1 MNLNKLSGALDMEQI
16 IQKWEKLQDTPL
28 NLRSRVVTLISVF
41 FLSFVFLFPLWR
53 MQFFAIFY
61 PDGLKLYIY
70 SYKLE
75 GGKTLAR
82 DDLREIN
89 ILNHYIGMKPLSQA
103 DFPEFT
109 YLPFVFGAL
118 GLLTLRAVVLGKIS
132 TLVDL
137 IVMYIY
143 VGMFSILDFY
153 NKLYTY
159 GHNLA
164 PDAPIKVQP
173 FTPPL
178 FGKKIIAQFT
188 VYSYPDL
195 GSIGFII
202 SLILLVIVFSLTS
215 KEKSK

>member
-1 MNLNKLSGALDMEQI
+1 MKEI

-28 NLRSRVVTLISVF
+28 NLRSRILVLISVI
-41 FLSFVFLFPLWR
+41 FLVSVFIFPLWR
-53 MQFFAIFY
+53 MQFFATFY

-75 GGKTLAR
+75 GGKTAGR

-89 ILNHYIGMKPLSQA
+89 TLNHYIGMKPLSQS
-103 DFPEFT
+103 DFAEFT

-118 GLLTLRAVVLGKIS
+118 GLLTLRAVVLGKVS

-137 IVMYIY
+137 IVMYFY
-143 VGMFSILDFY
+143 VGFFSILDFY

-178 FGKKIIAQFT
+178 FGKKLIAQFT
-188 VYSYPDL
+188 VYSYPSL
-195 GSIGFII
+195 GTIGMFLTIVTLII
-202 SLILLVIVFSLTS
+202 ALILTS
-215 KEKSK
+215 KEVKS

>member
-1 MNLNKLSGALDMEQI
+1 MKEI

-28 NLRSRVVTLISVF
+28 NLRSRILVLISVI
-41 FLSFVFLFPLWR
+41 FLVSVFIFPLWR
-53 MQFFAIFY
+53 MQFFATFY

-75 GGKTLAR
+75 GGKTAGR

-89 ILNHYIGMKPLSQA
+89 TLNHYIGMKPLSQS
-103 DFPEFT
+103 DFAEFT

-118 GLLTLRAVVLGKIS
+118 GLLTLRAVVLGKVS

-137 IVMYIY
+137 IVMYFY
-143 VGMFSILDFY
+143 VGFFSILDFY

-178 FGKKIIAQFT
+178 FGKKVIAQVT
-188 VYSYPDL
+188 VYSYPSL
-195 GSIGFII
+195 GTIGMFLTIVTLII
-202 SLILLVIVFSLTS
+202 ALILTS
-215 KEKSK
+215 KEVKS

>member
-1 MNLNKLSGALDMEQI
+1 MIKMSTPLE
-16 IQKWEKLQDTPL
+16 KWEKLQDTPL
-28 NLRSRVVTLISVF
+28 NLKSRIFTFIASLSVVLT
-41 FLSFVFLFPLWR
+41 FLFPLWR
-53 MQFFAIFY
+53 MQFFATFY

-75 GGKTLAR
+75 GGKTAGR

-89 ILNHYIGMKPLSQA
+89 TLNHYIGMKPLSQS
-103 DFPEFT
+103 DFAEFT

-132 TLVDL
+132 TVIDL

-143 VGMFSILDFY
+143 VGLFSMIDFY

-178 FGKKIIAQFT
+178 FGKKLIAQFT
-188 VYSYPDL
+188 VYSYPNL
-195 GSIGFII
+195 GSAG
-202 SLILLVIVFSLTS
+202 ILLAIIFLALALIFSG
-215 KEKSK
+215 KEAKS

>member
-1 MNLNKLSGALDMEQI
+1 MERI
-16 IQKWEKLQDTPL
+16 LQKWEKFQDTPL
-28 NLRSRVVTLISVF
+28 NLKSRIALLISVLFLLAVF
-41 FLSFVFLFPLWR
+41 FFPLWK
-53 MQFFAIFY
+53 MQFFATFY

-75 GGKTLAR
+75 GGKTAGR

-89 ILNHYIGMKPLSQA
+89 TLNHYIGMKPLSQS

-118 GLLTLRAVVLGKIS
+118 GLLVLRAIVLGKVS
-132 TLVDL
+132 TLIDL
-137 IVMYIY
+137 IVMYTY
-143 VGMFSILDFY
+143 VGIFSILDFY

-178 FGKKIIAQFT
+178 FGKKLIAQFT
-188 VYSYPDL
+188 VYSYPSL
-195 GSIGFII
+195 GSLGLLL
-202 SLILLVIVFSLTS
+202 SLIVLVIALFLTLREVKPS
-215 KEKSK
+215 E

>member
-1 MNLNKLSGALDMEQI
+1 MIKMSTLLER
-16 IQKWEKLQDTPL
+16 WEKLQDTPL
-28 NLRSRVVTLISVF
+28 NLKSRIFTFIASLSVVLT
-41 FLSFVFLFPLWR
+41 FLFPLWR
-53 MQFFAIFY
+53 MQFFATFY

-75 GGKTLAR
+75 GGKTAGR

-89 ILNHYIGMKPLSQA
+89 TLNHYIWMKPLSQS
-103 DFPEFT
+103 DFAEFT
-109 YLPFVFGAL
+109 YLSFIFGAL

-132 TLVDL
+132 TV
-137 IVMYIY
+137 I
-143 VGMFSILDFY
+143 DFY

-159 GHNLA
+159 GHNFA

-178 FGKKIIAQFT
+178 FGKKLIAQFT

-195 GSIGFII
+195 GSAG
-202 SLILLVIVFSLTS
+202 ILLAIIFLALALIFSG
-215 KEKSK
+215 KEAKS

>member
-1 MNLNKLSGALDMEQI
+1 VEHIKMKEI

-28 NLRSRVVTLISVF
+28 NLRSRILVLISVI
-41 FLSFVFLFPLWR
+41 FLVSVFIFPLWR
-53 MQFFAIFY
+53 MQFFATFY

-75 GGKTLAR
+75 GGKTAGR

-89 ILNHYIGMKPLSQA
+89 TLNHYIGMKPLSQS
-103 DFPEFT
+103 DFAEFT

-118 GLLTLRAVVLGKIS
+118 GLLTLRAVVLGKVS

-137 IVMYIY
+137 IVMYFY
-143 VGMFSILDFY
+143 VGFFSILDFY

-178 FGKKIIAQFT
+178 FGKKLIAQFT
-188 VYSYPDL
+188 VYSYPSL
-195 GSIGFII
+195 GTIGMFLTIVTLII
-202 SLILLVIVFSLTS
+202 ALILTS
-215 KEKSK
+215 KEVKS

>member
-1 MNLNKLSGALDMEQI
+1 MERI
-16 IQKWEKLQDTPL
+16 LQKWEKFQDTPL
-28 NLRSRVVTLISVF
+28 NLKSRIALLISVLFLLAVF
-41 FLSFVFLFPLWR
+41 FFPLWR
-53 MQFFAIFY
+53 MQFFATFY

-75 GGKTLAR
+75 GGKTAGR

-89 ILNHYIGMKPLSQA
+89 TLNHYIGMKPLSQS

-118 GLLTLRAVVLGKIS
+118 GLLVLRAIILGKVS
-132 TLVDL
+132 TLIDL
-137 IVMYIY
+137 IVMYSYI
-143 VGMFSILDFY
+143 GIFSILDFY

-164 PDAPIKVQP
+164 PDDPIKVQP

-178 FGKKIIAQFT
+178 FGKKMIAQFT
-188 VYSYPDL
+188 VYSYPSL
-195 GSIGFII
+195 GSLGLFL
-202 SLILLVIVFSLTS
+202 SLIVLVIALFLTLREVKPS
-215 KEKSK
+215 E

>member
-1 MNLNKLSGALDMEQI
+1 MERVL
-16 IQKWEKLQDTPL
+16 QKWEKFQDTPL
-28 NLRSRVVTLISVF
+28 NLKSRIALLISV
-41 FLSFVFLFPLWR
+41 VFLLAVFFFPLWR

-75 GGKTLAR
+75 GGKTAGR

-89 ILNHYIGMKPLSQA
+89 ILNHYIGMKPLSQS

-118 GLLTLRAVVLGKIS
+118 GLLVLRAVVLGKVS
-132 TLVDL
+132 TLIDL

-143 VGMFSILDFY
+143 VGLFSILDFY

-178 FGKKIIAQFT
+178 FGKKLIAQFT

-195 GSIGFII
+195 GSLGLLL
-202 SLILLVIVFSLTS
+202 SLVVLVVALFLTLR
-215 KEKSK
+215 EVKSSE

>member
-1 MNLNKLSGALDMEQI
+1 METLL
-16 IQKWEKLQDTPL
+16 QKWERLQDTPL
-28 NLRSRVVTLISVF
+28 NLKSRILTFIAALSVVLT
-41 FLSFVFLFPLWR
+41 FLFPLWR
-53 MQFFAIFY
+53 MQFFATFY

-75 GGKTLAR
+75 GGKTAGR

-89 ILNHYIGMKPLSQA
+89 TLNHYIGMKPLSQS

-132 TLVDL
+132 TVVDL
-137 IVMYIY
+137 IVMYAY
-143 VGMFSILDFY
+143 VGLFSILDFY

-173 FTPPL
+173 FTPPV
-178 FGKKIIAQFT
+178 FGKKLIAQFT
-188 VYSYPDL
+188 VYSYPYIGSL
-195 GSIGFII
+195 G
-202 SLILLVIVFSLTS
+202 LLLAIVFLVLALIFSA
-215 KEKSK
+215 KEVKSES

>member
-1 MNLNKLSGALDMEQI
+1 MSPKFSH
-16 IQKWEKLQDTPL
+16 
-28 NLRSRVVTLISVF
+28 S
-41 FLSFVFLFPLWR
+41 
-53 MQFFAIFY
+53 
-61 PDGLKLYIY
+61 DGLKLYIY

-75 GGKTLAR
+75 GGKTAGR

-89 ILNHYIGMKPLSQA
+89 TLNHYIGMKPLSQS

-118 GLLTLRAVVLGKIS
+118 GLLVLRAIILGKVS
-132 TLVDL
+132 TLIDL
-137 IVMYIY
+137 IVMYSYI
-143 VGMFSILDFY
+143 GIFSILDFY

-178 FGKKIIAQFT
+178 FGKKMIAQFT
-188 VYSYPDL
+188 VYSYPSL
-195 GSIGFII
+195 GS
-202 SLILLVIVFSLTS
+202 
-215 KEKSK
+215 

>member
-1 MNLNKLSGALDMEQI
+1 MERI
-16 IQKWEKLQDTPL
+16 LQKWEKFQDTPL
-28 NLRSRVVTLISVF
+28 NLKSRIALLISVLFLLAVF
-41 FLSFVFLFPLWR
+41 FFPLWR
-53 MQFFAIFY
+53 MQFFATFY

-75 GGKTLAR
+75 GGKTAGR

-89 ILNHYIGMKPLSQA
+89 TLNHYIGMKPLSQS

-118 GLLTLRAVVLGKIS
+118 GLLVLRAIILGKVS
-132 TLVDL
+132 TLIDL
-137 IVMYIY
+137 IVMYSYI
-143 VGMFSILDFY
+143 GIFSILDFY

-159 GHNLA
+159 GHNVA

-178 FGKKIIAQFT
+178 FGKKMIAQFT
-188 VYSYPDL
+188 VYSYPSL
-195 GSIGFII
+195 GSLGLFL
-202 SLILLVIVFSLTS
+202 SLIVLVIALFLTLREVKPS
-215 KEKSK
+215 E

>member
-1 MNLNKLSGALDMEQI
+1 METLL
-16 IQKWEKLQDTPL
+16 QKWERLQDTPL
-28 NLRSRVVTLISVF
+28 NIKSRILTFIAA
-41 FLSFVFLFPLWR
+41 LSIVLTFLFPLWR

-75 GGKTLAR
+75 GGKTAGR

-89 ILNHYIGMKPLSQA
+89 ILNHYIGMKPLSQS

-132 TLVDL
+132 TVVDL
-137 IVMYIY
+137 IVMYFY
-143 VGMFSILDFY
+143 VGLFSILDFY

-188 VYSYPDL
+188 VYSYPHIGSL
-195 GSIGFII
+195 GLLLAVIFLVLA
-202 SLILLVIVFSLTS
+202 LILSA
-215 KEKSK
+215 KEIKSK

>member
-1 MNLNKLSGALDMEQI
+1 MEKI
-16 IQKWEKLQDTPL
+16 IEKWEKFQDTPL
-28 NLRSRVVTLISVF
+28 NIRSRVLVLISVI
-41 FLSFVFLFPLWR
+41 FLLAVFIFPLWR

-75 GGKTLAR
+75 GGKTAWR

-89 ILNHYIGMKPLSQA
+89 ILNHYIGMKPISQS
-103 DFPEFT
+103 DFAEFT

-137 IVMYIY
+137 IVMYFY
-143 VGMFSILDFY
+143 VGIFSILDFY
-153 NKLYTY
+153 NRLYTY

-178 FGKKIIAQFT
+178 FGKKLIAQFT

-195 GSIGFII
+195 GTIGMLLTVIT
-202 SLILLVIVFSLTS
+202 LILALILTL
-215 KEKSK
+215 KEVKA

>member
-1 MNLNKLSGALDMEQI
+1 MIENKVEHIKMEEI

-28 NLRSRVVTLISVF
+28 NLRSRILVLISVI
-41 FLSFVFLFPLWR
+41 FLVSVFIFPLWR
-53 MQFFAIFY
+53 MQFFATFY

-75 GGKTLAR
+75 GGKTAGR

-89 ILNHYIGMKPLSQA
+89 TLNHYIGMKPLSQS
-103 DFPEFT
+103 DFAEFT

-118 GLLTLRAVVLGKIS
+118 GLLTLRAVVLGKVS

-137 IVMYIY
+137 IVMYFY
-143 VGMFSILDFY
+143 VGFFSILDFY

-178 FGKKIIAQFT
+178 FGKKLIAQFT
-188 VYSYPDL
+188 VYSYPSL
-195 GSIGFII
+195 GTIGMFLTIVTLII
-202 SLILLVIVFSLTS
+202 ALILTS
-215 KEKSK
+215 KEVKS

>member
-1 MNLNKLSGALDMEQI
+1 MIENKVEHIKMKEI

-28 NLRSRVVTLISVF
+28 NLRSRILVLISVI
-41 FLSFVFLFPLWR
+41 FLVSVFIFPLWR
-53 MQFFAIFY
+53 MQFFATFY

-75 GGKTLAR
+75 GGKTAGR

-89 ILNHYIGMKPLSQA
+89 TLNHYIGMKPLSQS
-103 DFPEFT
+103 DFAEFT

-118 GLLTLRAVVLGKIS
+118 GLLTLRAVVLGKVS

-137 IVMYIY
+137 IVMYFY
-143 VGMFSILDFY
+143 VGFFSILDFY

-178 FGKKIIAQFT
+178 FGKKLISQFT
-188 VYSYPDL
+188 VYSYPSL
-195 GSIGFII
+195 GTIGMFLTIVTLII
-202 SLILLVIVFSLTS
+202 ALILTS
-215 KEKSK
+215 KEVKS

>member
-1 MNLNKLSGALDMEQI
+1 MIENKVEHIKMKEI

-28 NLRSRVVTLISVF
+28 NLRSRILVLISVI
-41 FLSFVFLFPLWR
+41 FLVSVFIFPLWR
-53 MQFFAIFY
+53 MQFFATFY

-75 GGKTLAR
+75 GGKTAGR

-89 ILNHYIGMKPLSQA
+89 TLNHYIGMKPLSQS
-103 DFPEFT
+103 DFAEFT

-118 GLLTLRAVVLGKIS
+118 GLLTLRAVVLGKVS

-137 IVMYIY
+137 IVMYFY
-143 VGMFSILDFY
+143 VGFFSILDFY

-178 FGKKIIAQFT
+178 FGKKVIAQVT
-188 VYSYPDL
+188 VYSYPSL
-195 GSIGFII
+195 GTIGMFLTIVTLII
-202 SLILLVIVFSLTS
+202 ALILTS
-215 KEKSK
+215 KEVKS

>member
-1 MNLNKLSGALDMEQI
+1 LIENKVEHIKMKEI

-28 NLRSRVVTLISVF
+28 NLRSRILVLISVI
-41 FLSFVFLFPLWR
+41 FLVSVFIFPLWR
-53 MQFFAIFY
+53 MQFFATFY

-75 GGKTLAR
+75 GGKTAGR

-89 ILNHYIGMKPLSQA
+89 TLNHYIGMKPLSQS
-103 DFPEFT
+103 DFAEFT

-118 GLLTLRAVVLGKIS
+118 GLLTLRAVVLGKVS

-137 IVMYIY
+137 IVMYFY
-143 VGMFSILDFY
+143 VGFFSILDFY

-178 FGKKIIAQFT
+178 FGKKLIAQFT
-188 VYSYPDL
+188 VYSYPSL
-195 GSIGFII
+195 GTIGMFLTIVTLII
-202 SLILLVIVFSLTS
+202 ALILTS
-215 KEKSK
+215 KEVKS

>member
-1 MNLNKLSGALDMEQI
+1 MIENKVEHIKMKEI

-28 NLRSRVVTLISVF
+28 NLRSRILVLISVI
-41 FLSFVFLFPLWR
+41 FLVSVFIFPLWR
-53 MQFFAIFY
+53 MQFFATFY

-75 GGKTLAR
+75 GGKTAGR

-89 ILNHYIGMKPLSQA
+89 TLNHYIGMKPLSQS
-103 DFPEFT
+103 DFAEFT

-118 GLLTLRAVVLGKIS
+118 GLLTLRAVVLGKVS

-137 IVMYIY
+137 IVMYFY
-143 VGMFSILDFY
+143 VGFFSILDFY

-178 FGKKIIAQFT
+178 FGKKLIAQFT
-188 VYSYPDL
+188 VYSYPSL
-195 GSIGFII
+195 GTIGMFLTIVTLII
-202 SLILLVIVFSLTS
+202 ALILTS
-215 KEKSK
+215 KEVKS

>member
-1 MNLNKLSGALDMEQI
+1 METLL
-16 IQKWEKLQDTPL
+16 QKWERLQDTPL
-28 NLRSRVVTLISVF
+28 NLKSRILTLIAALSVV
-41 FLSFVFLFPLWR
+41 LTFLFPLWR
-53 MQFFAIFY
+53 MQFFATFY

-70 SYKLE
+70 AYKLE
-75 GGKTLAR
+75 GGKTAGR

-89 ILNHYIGMKPLSQA
+89 TLNHYIGMKPLSQS

-132 TLVDL
+132 TVVDL

-143 VGMFSILDFY
+143 VGLFSILDFY

-164 PDAPIKVQP
+164 PDAPIKVAP
-173 FTPPL
+173 FTPPV
-178 FGKKIIAQFT
+178 FGKKLIAQFT
-188 VYSYPDL
+188 VYSYPSL
-195 GSIGFII
+195 GSLGLLLAIVFLVLA
-202 SLILLVIVFSLTS
+202 LILSG
-215 KEKSK
+215 KEIEK

>member
-1 MNLNKLSGALDMEQI
+1 MERI
-16 IQKWEKLQDTPL
+16 LQKWEKFQDTPL
-28 NLRSRVVTLISVF
+28 NLKSRIALLISVLFLLAVF
-41 FLSFVFLFPLWR
+41 FFPLWR
-53 MQFFAIFY
+53 MQFFATFY

-75 GGKTLAR
+75 GGKTAGR

-89 ILNHYIGMKPLSQA
+89 TLNHYIGMKPLSQS

-118 GLLTLRAVVLGKIS
+118 GLLVLRAIILGKVS
-132 TLVDL
+132 TLIDL
-137 IVMYIY
+137 IVMYSYI
-143 VGMFSILDFY
+143 GIFSILDFY

-178 FGKKIIAQFT
+178 FGKKMIAQFT
-188 VYSYPDL
+188 VYSYPSL
-195 GSIGFII
+195 GSLGLFL
-202 SLILLVIVFSLTS
+202 SLIVLVIALFLTLREVKPS
-215 KEKSK
+215 E

>member
-1 MNLNKLSGALDMEQI
+1 MKEI

-28 NLRSRVVTLISVF
+28 NLRSRILVLISVI
-41 FLSFVFLFPLWR
+41 FLVSVFIFPLWR
-53 MQFFAIFY
+53 MQFFATFY

-75 GGKTLAR
+75 GGKTAGR

-89 ILNHYIGMKPLSQA
+89 TLNHYIGMKPLSQS
-103 DFPEFT
+103 DFAEFT

-118 GLLTLRAVVLGKIS
+118 GLLTLRAVVLGKVS

-137 IVMYIY
+137 IVMYFY
-143 VGMFSILDFY
+143 VGFFSILDFY

-178 FGKKIIAQFT
+178 FGKKLISQFT
-188 VYSYPDL
+188 VYSYPSL
-195 GSIGFII
+195 GTIGMFLTIVTLII
-202 SLILLVIVFSLTS
+202 ALILTS
-215 KEKSK
+215 KEVKS